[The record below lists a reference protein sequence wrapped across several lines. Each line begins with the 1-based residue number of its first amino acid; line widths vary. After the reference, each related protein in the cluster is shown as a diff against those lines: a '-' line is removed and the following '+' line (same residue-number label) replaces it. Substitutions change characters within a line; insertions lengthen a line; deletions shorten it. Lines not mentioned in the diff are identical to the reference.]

1 METQTVSAPWI
12 LKISWEELATLSIC
26 LGLDLIE
33 YIAPIFLTP
42 LIGDVIDFVGFIFC
56 VVYYNFLGIFALA
69 ELVPGLDIVPF
80 FTMTWLI
87 WYYMRRRRLQKRLD
101 QELEQWL

>member
-42 LIGDVIDFVGFIFC
+42 LIGDVIDFIGFIFC

-69 ELVPGLDIVPF
+69 ELIPGLDIVPF

>member
-12 LKISWEELATLSIC
+12 LKISWEELVTLSIC
-26 LGLDLIE
+26 LGLDLLE

-42 LIGDVIDFVGFIFC
+42 LIGDIIDFVGFIFC
-56 VVYYNFLGIFALA
+56 VIYYNFWGIFALG

-80 FTMTWLI
+80 FTMTWLV
-87 WYYMRRRRLQKRLD
+87 WYYVRRRRLRKKLN

>member
-1 METQTVSAPWI
+1 LETQTVSAPWI

-42 LIGDVIDFVGFIFC
+42 LIGDVIDFIGFIFC

-69 ELVPGLDIVPF
+69 ELIPGLDIVPF